1 MQSIG
6 ERLEEARKRKGIS
19 IREAAEATK
28 IRGEY
33 LHKFESNQFDIQ
45 LPEIY
50 IRGFLR
56 TYANFLKVPP
66 EKIVADYNALGIAEA
81 KAARALSRDSYGRM
95 ELTIGSKMDKDSAT
109 EKSPVAGGTE
119 TAAPLDTGHKNPATF
134 NPRASEGGN
143 PIDKNLLIKGGLVL
157 VGLALIAMIL
167 SIVFGGGDSKPKNKT
182 SDKPAVTWVKPNSDE
197 VPLYLRAN
205 GNVQVT
211 VTAANGT
218 VLFQG
223 EIPLGDFRDVPRR
236 GVLNVRADPYQ
247 NLVLDMPGTKNNP
260 HAMPAPKDGAPGST
274 LSSATIAAP

>member
-28 IRGEY
+28 IRGDY
-33 LHKFESNQFDIQ
+33 LHKFENNQFDIK

-81 KAARALSRDSYGRM
+81 KAQRALSRDSYGRM
-95 ELTIGSKMDKDSAT
+95 DLTIGSKMDKDSAT
-109 EKSPVAGGTE
+109 EKNPSIGGTE

-134 NPRASEGGN
+134 TPRSEGGN
-143 PIDKNLLIKGGLVL
+143 PIDKNLLLKGGLAIVA
-157 VGLALIAMIL
+157 LALVAVIVFMIL
-167 SIVFGGGDSKPKNKT
+167 SDGDSKPKEKAAE
-182 SDKPAVTWVKPNSDE
+182 KPSVIWVKAAPGETTLTLKAIGPVSITATESD
-197 VPLYLRAN
+197 
-205 GNVQVT
+205 
-211 VTAANGT
+211 GT

-223 EIPLGDFRDVPRR
+223 DVPNGDFRPIPWR
-236 GVLNVRADPYQ
+236 GPLNIKADPHQ
-247 NLVLDMPGTKNNP
+247 NLQLELSGYPTPQPMP
-260 HAMPAPKDGAPGST
+260 
-274 LSSATIAAP
+274 SASANIAAPPSQRR